1 MRPTLAKPLI
11 TSGRR
16 RLNISSGLKT
26 ELEILENSLETAT
39 AAPIGKDDSIK
50 VMSWLKRFRIEP
62 VSVAEKNVCGA
73 LQELLL
79 VVWNFNG
86 TQRVEESE
94 LSYLMTVLRR
104 M

>member
-16 RLNISSGLKT
+16 RPNISSSLNR
-26 ELEILENSLETAT
+26 ELEFLENSLETAT

-62 VSVAEKNVCGA
+62 VSVAEKNDCGA
-73 LQELLL
+73 LHEYVVSDLELNRLK
-79 VVWNFNG
+79 
-86 TQRVEESE
+86 RAK
-94 LSYLMTVLRR
+94 YLTS
-104 M
+104 